1 MANINLNGYEDY
13 FESEEGKLALKALE
27 RYGVED
33 LTPYEPW
40 QIEYYVES
48 ATPWPECCRLF
59 KKHASYCA
67 KHGDV
72 GFDEWLEEINNDP
85 AQNDEDDDFDYS
97 MYDKYTPP
105 KVNYSCGEAMDRELD
120 FNGDPVPVDC

>member
-48 ATPWPECCRLF
+48 ATPLKSSSRSI
-59 KKHASYCA
+59 ASP
-67 KHGDV
+67 H
-72 GFDEWLEEINNDP
+72 E
-85 AQNDEDDDFDYS
+85 
-97 MYDKYTPP
+97 
-105 KVNYSCGEAMDRELD
+105 
-120 FNGDPVPVDC
+120 